1 MFTDAPGQPL
11 GQNIDVKL
19 FRLLVA
25 SVKDHAIFLI
35 DQNGHIL
42 SWNQGAEYIKGYKEN
57 EIVGKHISVFY
68 TPEDIQKNVP
78 RFNLNAALKNEI
90 HESEGWRVRKDGSVF
105 WANVV
110 FTTLYNDDGHLIGFA
125 KVTRDITGQ
134 KNAEDEK
141 AAINAELEKRV
152 KANTAKIIANELRF
166 RKLIENSY
174 DGITLLDKKLNIF
187 YRSIS
192 SERINGWSNSES
204 SKHKVIDLIHPDD
217 RAAIEE
223 MFTEV
228 LANPN
233 TPMLLTFRTLH
244 KTGTYTWV
252 ECLFTNMLYDEAV
265 NAIVCNFR
273 DVTERKTA
281 EEEIAFNHIQ
291 LKEASE
297 TQVNIL
303 NALPPSIALL
313 NETGKIIA
321 VNESWKKLA
330 LYNNLG
336 MPNYGVGYRYLTI
349 AKKATGA
356 EYLDLGKIEAGINA
370 VMRGDK
376 KEFTMEYTAHSLTE
390 KRWFQLVVAPLV
402 NNTHNG
408 SVILHIDITD
418 CKLAE
423 VSLIQSEANLRSVFE
438 NTGLAIV
445 LFDNALKIVSFNR
458 NAQEFAIKNYHK
470 KLKIGNSAFKYFT
483 KEKKLIIDQ
492 INKCAIDQEIVTYET
507 LFDRTDGTKEWY
519 DIRWVGVTNKKKEH
533 AGTIMTLENIT
544 EKKSAEIERDKM
556 TADLTQRNKDLEQF
570 TYIVSHNLRA
580 PVANILGLSDILLES
595 ENVGKEIQDAL
606 KALSLSANS
615 LDRVIL
621 DLNHILQVS
630 SQVNAKIERVSLS
643 SLVEE
648 ISAGISHMIHKNKVQ
663 LTYDFNEIDELLILK
678 SYLYSVLQNLV
689 INSIKYQ
696 RADTPPSIRISS
708 KLNGNKIIIYVKDN
722 GKGID
727 LSRYGT
733 QLFGLYKRFD
743 YSVEGKGMGLFMVK
757 MQVESLGGTINVQS
771 ALNAGTEFSLEFPI

>member
-1 MFTDAPGQPL
+1 MMTGKLKILHLEDMPTDAELIGREL
-11 GQNIDVKL
+11 RRSNLSFEKKL
-19 FRLLVA
+19 VDDEAEYTAALTEY
-25 SVKDHAIFLI
+25 KPDI
-35 DQNGHIL
+35 IL
-42 SWNQGAEYIKGYKEN
+42 SDHSLPLFNSLEALRILKQSGLNIPFILVTATISEEFAVNIMKEGASDYILKDRMQRLPNAILNALEKYRLDAEQQRANQELYLLFNTIDEVFFSIDIVNSKLIQISPGCQKVYGYMPAEFLNNPDLWNLVIHPED
-57 EIVGKHISVFY
+57 KHIQLHNF
-68 TPEDIQKNVP
+68 EK
-78 RFNLNAALKNEI
+78 LNRGETVVSQYRIIHQNKEI
-90 HESEGWRVRKDGSVF
+90 RWLES
-105 WANVV
+105 
-110 FTTLYNDDGHLIGFA
+110 
-125 KVTRDITGQ
+125 
-134 KNAEDEK
+134 
-141 AAINAELEKRV
+141 
-152 KANTAKIIANELRF
+152 KIIPSLSSTGLLLR
-166 RKLIENSY
+166 
-174 DGITLLDKKLNIF
+174 
-187 YRSIS
+187 
-192 SERINGWSNSES
+192 
-204 SKHKVIDLIHPDD
+204 
-217 RAAIEE
+217 
-223 MFTEV
+223 
-228 LANPN
+228 
-233 TPMLLTFRTLH
+233 
-244 KTGTYTWV
+244 
-252 ECLFTNMLYDEAV
+252 LYGV
-265 NAIVCNFR
+265 SR
-273 DVTERKTA
+273 DVTERKQA
-281 EEEIAFNHIQ
+281 EELIAFNHIQ

-297 TQVNIL
+297 TQANIL
-303 NALPPSIALL
+303 DALPPNIALL

-356 EYLDLGKIEAGINA
+356 EYLDLEKIETGIND

-376 KEFTMEYTAHSLTE
+376 KEFTMEYAAHSLTE
-390 KRWFQLVVAPLV
+390 KKWFQLVVAPLA
-402 NNTHNG
+402 NNTYNG

-418 CKLAE
+418 RKLAE
-423 VSLIQSEANLRSVFE
+423 VSLIQSETNLRSVFE
-438 NTGLAIV
+438 NTDLAIV
-445 LFDNALKIVSFNR
+445 LFDNSLKIVSFNQ
-458 NAQEFAIKNYHK
+458 NAQEFAINNYHR
-470 KLKIGNSAFKYFT
+470 KLKIGNSASKYFP

-507 LFDRTDGTKEWY
+507 FFDLADGTKEWY

-533 AGTIMTLENIT
+533 AGIIMTLENIT
-544 EKKSAEIERDKM
+544 EKKIAEMERDKM

-643 SLVEE
+643 SLLEE
-648 ISAGISHMIHKNKVQ
+648 ISAGISHMIHKDKVD
-663 LTYDFNEIDELLILK
+663 LTYDFSEIDELLILK

-696 RADTPPSIRISS
+696 RADAAPRIQISS
-708 KLNGNKIIIYVKDN
+708 KLNGDKIIIYVKDN

-727 LSRYGT
+727 LPRYGA

-771 ALNAGTEFSLEFPI
+771 SLNTGTEFSLEFPIQDSN